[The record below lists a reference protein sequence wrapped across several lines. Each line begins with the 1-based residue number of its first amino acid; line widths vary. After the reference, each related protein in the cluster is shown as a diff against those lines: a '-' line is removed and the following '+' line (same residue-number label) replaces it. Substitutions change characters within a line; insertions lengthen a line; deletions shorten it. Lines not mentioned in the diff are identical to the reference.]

1 MGRMVRKQL
10 YIDESQERLLK
21 ARAAA
26 QGVTEAELMR
36 LALDA
41 MLSDAAGSA
50 ATDARWRQLMTS
62 AEERRTTVPASTR
75 AWNRDEIHERVP
87 GRGW

>member
-1 MGRMVRKQL
+1 MVRKQL
-10 YIDESQERLLK
+10 YIDEAQERLLK

-36 LALDA
+36 HALDA
-41 MLSDAAGSA
+41 LLSDASGSA
-50 ATDARWRQLMTS
+50 VRDARWRELMAVS
-62 AEERRTTVPASTR
+62 EERRRTLPGSTR
-75 AWNRDEIHERVP
+75 TWNRDEIHERVP

>member
-1 MGRMVRKQL
+1 MVRKQL

-26 QGVTEAELMR
+26 QGVSEAELMR

-41 MLSDAAGSA
+41 LLSDASGSA
-50 ATDARWRQLMTS
+50 ARDARWRQLMALS
-62 AEERRTTVPASTR
+62 EERRRTLPASTR
-75 AWNRDEIHERVP
+75 AWNRDEIHERIP